1 MPPAHGAGN
10 DVRFDRNNKHMQTHT
25 RSTQTTTDLNAV
37 FHGIDDSD
45 GNDKEQKGNKVF
57 IGSPPPKQP
66 DRQRKHLKDN
76 TRTASSDNNVG
87 SQNGN
92 NELMRLKTWKILFQ
106 MARPSNMPSVILL
119 HLFGTYKMTSCL
131 GIGGSTSLSSS
142 SSSSFRDSLRVALHP
157 SMMLTLFV
165 LLLLSSTSMIVN
177 DYYDAKL
184 GTDYFVDKTDN
195 DDVNNDN
202 DNDND
207 NALEMAGKK
216 SHDID
221 SKSFPALVSGQIT
234 PPVVKEALNY
244 LYAILLLSMTAVPG
258 IATRLMVIKG
268 AMLTFYYTKF
278 LKPCTGWK
286 NVVCSFVMAISPL
299 ASGLAVLSIFGPP
312 NGTVQGAT
320 ATGSL
325 LLTEI
330 HSSQLYLPL
339 LSRVGKDFGLFILS
353 LFLALVGREM
363 TMDVVDYDS
372 DGRAGIET
380 VPVKYGK
387 AVATRCVCA
396 LWTAVSLLTFINA
409 CSILS
414 KLPLVPLRSS
424 PMRILRLAFAT
435 VNGAWFLVRGFQLM
449 FSKGDNSNL
458 SSTCIEEGKLSLL
471 FMLGASL

>member
-1 MPPAHGAGN
+1 
-10 DVRFDRNNKHMQTHT
+10 MQTHT
-25 RSTQTTTDLNAV
+25 QTTDLKAV
-37 FHGIDDSD
+37 FHGIDYSD
-45 GNDKEQKGNKVF
+45 GNDKEQKGNTPF
-57 IGSPPPKQP
+57 FGTPPKQP
-66 DRQRKHLKDN
+66 DRQRKHLKEK
-76 TRTASSDNNVG
+76 TRNASDNNVR
-87 SQNGN
+87 SQNG
-92 NELMRLKTWKILFQ
+92 NELMRLSTWKILFQ
-106 MARPSNMPSVILL
+106 MARPSNIPSVILL
-119 HLFGTYKMTSCL
+119 HLFGIYKMTSCL
-131 GIGGSTSLSSS
+131 EIGGSTSLLPP
-142 SSSSFRDSLRVALHP
+142 SFRDLLRVALHP

-165 LLLLSSTSMIVN
+165 LLLLTSTSMIVN

-184 GTDYFVDKTDN
+184 GIDFVDKTDN
-195 DDVNNDN
+195 DDVND
-202 DNDND
+202 DND

-221 SKSFPALVSGQIT
+221 NKIFPALVSGQIA

-258 IATRLMVIKG
+258 IVTRLMVIKG
-268 AMLTFYYTKF
+268 TMLTFYYTKF
-278 LKPCTGWK
+278 LKPSTGWK

-312 NGTVQGAT
+312 NGSVQGAT
-320 ATGSL
+320 VTGSL

-339 LSRVGKDFGLFILS
+339 LNRVGKDFGFFILS
-353 LFLALVGREM
+353 LFLALVGREI

-387 AVATRCVCA
+387 TVATRCVCA

-409 CSILS
+409 RSIFP

-449 FSKGDNSNL
+449 FSKGENSNL
-458 SSTCIEEGKLSLL
+458 SLTCIEEGKLSLL